1 MAFSQ
6 PTDEG
11 GNEAAWGDLL
21 RGGRALQTL
30 AINLGVTLHATVI
43 LIVATVMPTV
53 VADIGGVAY
62 YAWVTMLY
70 MIGSIIGAAS
80 ASPLN
85 RRFGL
90 RYGYVLAGAVYLAG
104 NVGSALAPDMAVL
117 LVSRTIAGYGGG
129 LILALSWSIV
139 GELFPANI
147 RSRHFAV
154 VNVTW
159 TAGAMLGPL
168 IGGIAAEFEQWRLA
182 FWFMVP
188 LALIFI
194 PLAWVALPASSETRE
209 ASPFPLFRLTLL
221 GAGVLCV
228 GISGNV
234 SGIGAR
240 ALFLALAIVLVAC
253 TFQLDARE
261 ENRLFPSRPMSLHSA
276 VGAGYWTLVLFTMAY
291 TTVAIYLPLVLQ
303 VLKGTTPLVAG
314 YFNAV
319 LSISWSVGSI
329 ISANWRGRWQEF
341 ALVGGP
347 VMMVAG
353 LATLGLAIADMTLM
367 EIALVI
373 TFLGFGVGFCSLH
386 VTTQLMLVARAG
398 EESITASSQTT
409 MRSLGV
415 AFGAAAAG
423 LIANTAGLENGIT
436 PETVEAAAR
445 WMFSLD
451 AVASII
457 VIISAARFVT
467 LGIRRPQRQT

>member
-1 MAFSQ
+1 
-6 PTDEG
+6 
-11 GNEAAWGDLL
+11 
-21 RGGRALQTL
+21 
-30 AINLGVTLHATVI
+30 
-43 LIVATVMPTV
+43 MPT
-53 VADIGGVAY
+53 
-62 YAWVTMLY
+62 
-70 MIGSIIGAAS
+70 
-80 ASPLN
+80 
-85 RRFGL
+85 
-90 RYGYVLAGAVYLAG
+90 
-104 NVGSALAPDMAVL
+104 
-117 LVSRTIAGYGGG
+117 
-129 LILALSWSIV
+129 
-139 GELFPANI
+139 
-147 RSRHFAV
+147 
-154 VNVTW
+154 
-159 TAGAMLGPL
+159 
-168 IGGIAAEFEQWRLA
+168 
-182 FWFMVP
+182 
-188 LALIFI
+188 
-194 PLAWVALPASSETRE
+194 SST
-209 ASPFPLFRLTLL
+209 
-221 GAGVLCV
+221 GC
-228 GISGNV
+228 
-234 SGIGAR
+234 
-240 ALFLALAIVLVAC
+240 
-253 TFQLDARE
+253 
-261 ENRLFPSRPMSLHSA
+261 
-276 VGAGYWTLVLFTMAY
+276 Y

-436 PETVEAAAR
+436 PETVEAVAR